1 MSNDVTVDELAQKA
15 NRLKEDIELAVLQL
29 TKKFEEETGVKP
41 LAQVSQHSGHV
52 RSLGG
57 QEPVLTEVRL
67 SGRLGAVE
75 FGL

>member
-1 MSNDVTVDELAQKA
+1 MSNDVTVAQLTTKA
-15 NRLKEDIELAVLQL
+15 EALKQDIEQALLAL
-29 TKKFEEETGVKP
+29 TKQFEEETGVRP
-41 LAQVSQHSGHV
+41 LVQVSQHSGHI

>member
-1 MSNDVTVDELAQKA
+1 MSNQVTVAQLTHKAEALKQEL
-15 NRLKEDIELAVLQL
+15 ELAVLKL
-29 TKKFEEETGVKP
+29 TKQFEEETGVRP
-41 LAQVSQHSGHV
+41 LVQVSQHAGHA

-57 QEPVLTEVRL
+57 QEPVLTEVHL